1 MLDEKDKELTLR
13 ESDLRE
19 LIAKHERDIETIMQK
34 ENIDLQ
40 DHVIKMLESKMKD
53 TNEVL
58 DGKVTNN
65 IVLFFSL
72 PFVCSRRNSFMR
84 SIFPTFGT
92 KMKADRSVT
101 SIDLNMETKHSSV
114 YI

>member
-65 IVLFFSL
+65 IVLFF
-72 PFVCSRRNSFMR
+72 
-84 SIFPTFGT
+84 FPAFC
-92 KMKADRSVT
+92 
-101 SIDLNMETKHSSV
+101 LQ
-114 YI
+114 